1 MEIKSSNYTA
11 PVSQNIKGEPVNN
24 TKEENEEIS
33 PATLA
38 DDVVTLSSGGGAHP
52 ERPKK
57 G

>member
-24 TKEENEEIS
+24 TQEENEEIV

-38 DDVVTLSSGGGAHP
+38 DDIVILSSGGGAHP